1 MGSPVKKK
9 YKNSENIFKIN
20 NEGSTNVIK
29 CFKVNDEINNKDFK
43 FDTKINNSAT
53 NSKNIKQFNKMIT
66 KYSSSTTVTLS
77 SCDDK
82 HSSKKYN
89 FPIQKKIQEKVEI
102 YSKIIIEKLE

>member
-43 FDTKINNSAT
+43 FDKKINNSAT

-66 KYSSSTTVTLS
+66 KYSSSTMISTLLKNITS
-77 SCDDK
+77 LYRK
-82 HSSKKYN
+82 KSKKKWR
-89 FPIQKKIQEKVEI
+89 FIQK
-102 YSKIIIEKLE
+102 